1 MRFELII
8 RLHCYGRKGF
18 FNFEFTWKPKKMVC
32 LEVFHPKSHFAKTLK
47 FLFFLLTCMKGHFHL
62 AQISTPIIWTLWEC
76 PMLLINMN
84 SSGLP
89 GNKRFTYAL
98 KSFQEK
104 YDFYRAFAEW
114 KWFPLKIETMFITNR
129 ISISSLT
136 VVLHVIWHFNRTSIR
151 PLKNGFL
158 IRLGTVLEYS
168 EFQSYWTIEFQN
180 LLKLWFRIIPRVPSK
195 VAFFWRIST
204 QRRSVER
211 SFQNIF
217 CIFCILL
224 IMEWYNIKY
233 EDAIILL

>member
-1 MRFELII
+1 M
-8 RLHCYGRKGF
+8 
-18 FNFEFTWKPKKMVC
+18 
-32 LEVFHPKSHFAKTLK
+32 
-47 FLFFLLTCMKGHFHL
+47 
-62 AQISTPIIWTLWEC
+62 Q
-76 PMLLINMN
+76 
-84 SSGLP
+84 
-89 GNKRFTYAL
+89 
-98 KSFQEK
+98 
-104 YDFYRAFAEW
+104 FY
-114 KWFPLKIETMFITNR
+114 ITNR

-180 LLKLWFRIIPRVPSK
+180 LPKKLWFRIIPRVPSK
-195 VAFFWRIST
+195 VAFFGRTST
-204 QRRSVER
+204 QWRSVER

-233 EDAIILL
+233 TRMQLYYSSYFVISYRIGRTLSLRGAMRSISMGVPFKIDR

>member
-1 MRFELII
+1 
-8 RLHCYGRKGF
+8 
-18 FNFEFTWKPKKMVC
+18 
-32 LEVFHPKSHFAKTLK
+32 
-47 FLFFLLTCMKGHFHL
+47 MKGHFHL
-62 AQISTPIIWTLWEC
+62 AQISTPIIWTLWEW

-89 GNKRFTYAL
+89 RNKRFTYAL

-114 KWFPLKIETMFITNR
+114 KWFPLKIETMFITNC

-195 VAFFWRIST
+195 VAFFLKDFHPKEECGKVIS
-204 QRRSVER
+204 EH
-211 SFQNIF
+211 
-217 CIFCILL
+217 IL
-224 IMEWYNIKY
+224 Y
-233 EDAIILL
+233 LLYIANNGVVQYQVRGCNYITLVTS